1 MVGLPHQLQ
10 RRWRGG
16 GNGDGDGVGDGVGD
30 GGGGGDGVQWEQPGC
45 GVAWPP
51 PHCRLAGERVG
62 DAGLL
67 TPTTHMRGLIRSVWW
82 RYIPPLGG
90 YGKVNK
96 KKNIYIN

>member
-10 RRWRGG
+10 HRWCGG

-51 PHCRLAGERVG
+51 PHCRLAGER
-62 DAGLL
+62 AGLL
-67 TPTTHMRGLIRSVWW
+67 TPTTHTCG
-82 RYIPPLGG
+82 PLYEV
-90 YGKVNK
+90 YGSDTFPQ
-96 KKNIYIN
+96 